1 MEFQLTWEKFMKTI
15 ILVSMMILAQAALAG
30 ENLADSSN
38 SKCSDARKPVQ
49 EKVIK
54 DNVDESSD
62 NTSANKN

>member
-1 MEFQLTWEKFMKTI
+1 MKTI
-15 ILVSMMILAQAALAG
+15 ILLSIMVLAQAAFAG

-54 DNVDESSD
+54 DESSVKD
-62 NTSANKN
+62 NNGSIQG

>member
-1 MEFQLTWEKFMKTI
+1 MEFNLTWEKFMKTI
-15 ILVSMMILAQAALAG
+15 ILISMMILAQAVFAG

-54 DNVDESSD
+54 DNIDQSAD
-62 NTSANKN
+62 NTGANKN